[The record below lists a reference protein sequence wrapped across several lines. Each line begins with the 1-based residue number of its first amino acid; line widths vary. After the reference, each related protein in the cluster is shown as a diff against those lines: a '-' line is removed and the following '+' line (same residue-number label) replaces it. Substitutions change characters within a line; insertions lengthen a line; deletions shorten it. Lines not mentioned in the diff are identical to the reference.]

1 MILSETLVTA
11 KHQRDVCKRMTWDS
25 WQYMYTLYTCRQ
37 YSKHLLII
45 YSHFQFSNKS
55 C

>member
-11 KHQRDVCKRMTWDS
+11 KHQRDVCKRMSRDS
-25 WQYMYTLYTCRQ
+25 WQYMWAYFCRQ

-45 YSHFQFSNKS
+45 
-55 C
+55 